1 MKINPLRGEVWVVD
15 LDPVEGHEQSKARP
29 CLVISSDLFN
39 QGYAGLAVVIPIT
52 SKYHKISWFVPIEA
66 CEGGLKQTSYIM
78 CNHIRTVSL
87 ERFSSRALGI
97 IKIATL
103 AAVEAR
109 LRVLLDL

>member
-15 LDPVEGHEQSKARP
+15 LDPVRGHEQAKARP
-29 CLVISSDLFN
+29 CLVVSSDLFN
-39 QGYAGLAVVIPIT
+39 QRYSGLAVIMPIT
-52 SKYHKISWFVPIEA
+52 SKYHKISWFVPAEA
-66 CEGGLKQTSYIM
+66 SEGGLKQKSYIM
-78 CNHIRTVSL
+78 CNHVRTVSL
-87 ERFSSRALGI
+87 ERFASKALGT